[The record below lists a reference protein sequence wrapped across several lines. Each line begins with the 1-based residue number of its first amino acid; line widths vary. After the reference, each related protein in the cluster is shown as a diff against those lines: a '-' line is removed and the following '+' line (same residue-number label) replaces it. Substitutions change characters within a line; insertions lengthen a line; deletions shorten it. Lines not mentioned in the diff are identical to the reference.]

1 MALICAASWA
11 RGWFVGRW
19 RAFAWLRPGL
29 LLGGRYVTNW
39 DNVIDNAAALLGL
52 EVRKDYRSAS
62 YSCWAVDNG
71 APLAGHAMA
80 GALRLKQGGAV
91 GVLAFG
97 WLEFKDT
104 CKAHAIP
111 WESCVWL
118 AHPDQIRRCRSVL
131 VGKDAQKRHDW
142 RQWAAKLPRTRDH
155 IAGLLA
161 RTAAADLT
169 VGKLAQVC
177 GVSPTT
183 ARRYVNEF
191 NLPYKRGSK

>member
-1 MALICAASWA
+1 MMQW
-11 RGWFVGRW
+11 
-19 RAFAWLRPGL
+19 PK
-29 LLGGRYVTNW
+29 
-39 DNVIDNAAALLGL
+39 VIENAAALLGL
-52 EVRKDYRSAS
+52 EVRHDARAAS
-62 YSCWAVDNG
+62 FSCWAIDGG
-71 APLAGHAMA
+71 APLSGFAMA
-80 GALRLKQGGAV
+80 GALRLQQGEAI
-91 GVLAFG
+91 GVLAHG
-97 WLEFKDT
+97 WLDFKDT

-111 WESCVWL
+111 WESCVVL
-118 AHPDQIRRCRSVL
+118 TRPDQIRRCRSVL

-183 ARRYVNEF
+183 ARRYVNELK
-191 NLPYKRGSK
+191 LPYKRGSK